1 MVGSILDGG
10 NNQKQ
15 IVLKDKDLSWPQELI
30 KKGST
35 HCGTEN
41 EPADGEACREHGYQ
55 DQAWNKDKKVKIL

>member
-15 IVLKDKDLSWPQELI
+15 IVLKDKDLSCPQELI
-30 KKGST
+30 KGST

-41 EPADGEACREHGYQ
+41 EPADGEAHRQEQHGYQ
-55 DQAWNKDKKVKIL
+55 DQA